1 MRNQPLLI
9 LIITLVIVQKHLLLH
24 AKKIDMSHP
33 REYDIAFVG
42 LKPGEHHFS
51 YEITDKFFEAFQ
63 EQDFK
68 NCKAAV
74 KLKLD
79 KQSGFMLLKFDV
91 DGRVELICDRC
102 GNNLQI
108 QLWDEFN
115 MAVKMADDA
124 DLMNER
130 EEDPDIYYISRGE
143 SHLHIAE
150 WIYEFINLSIPI
162 QRMCK
167 EDEIGGPQCN
177 TDVLDKLKKMED
189 DARIDE
195 TSLIWKGLDQF
206 KDLQ

>member
-1 MRNQPLLI
+1 
-9 LIITLVIVQKHLLLH
+9 
-24 AKKIDMSHP
+24 MSHP

-167 EDEIGGPQCN
+167 EGEIGGPQCN

-189 DARIDE
+189 DTRIDE

>member
-1 MRNQPLLI
+1 LHGLPLLI

-24 AKKIDMSHP
+24 AKKFDMSYP
-33 REYDIAFVG
+33 REYEIAFVG
-42 LKPGEHHFS
+42 LKPGEHYFT
-51 YEITDKFFEAFQ
+51 YEITDKFFEPFQ

-68 NCKAAV
+68 NCHAVV

-150 WIYEFINLSIPI
+150 WVYEFINLSIPI

-177 TDVLDKLKKMED
+177 TDVLERLKLMED
-189 DARIDE
+189 EVKTDE
-195 TSLIWKGLDQF
+195 SSLIWKGLDQF